1 MSVYIVV
8 RVLCVK
14 LWASSRRPI
23 CPSHCLVSSTQSTWC
38 FLAALPVRRPT
49 TRLMA
54 LSKSSPGLQCIH
66 IHNSVYSHPPS
77 PAIGSIWVMVVVS
90 GYRGIII
97 RTTLC
102 CVLYVRQLAQQYAYK
117 CEQFLSLYVVRFRL
131 ICLHFFVKVQFE
143 LSCFEL
149 KCSDEK
155 HVNLCLLITFAIFV
169 MYQMQELL

>member
-1 MSVYIVV
+1 MFVYIVV

-66 IHNSVYSHPPS
+66 IHNSVY
-77 PAIGSIWVMVVVS
+77 WVMVVVS

-97 RTTLC
+97 RTAVC
-102 CVLYVRQLAQQYAYK
+102 CVLYVRQLAQRYAYK

-155 HVNLCLLITFAIFV
+155 HVNLCLLITFAISV